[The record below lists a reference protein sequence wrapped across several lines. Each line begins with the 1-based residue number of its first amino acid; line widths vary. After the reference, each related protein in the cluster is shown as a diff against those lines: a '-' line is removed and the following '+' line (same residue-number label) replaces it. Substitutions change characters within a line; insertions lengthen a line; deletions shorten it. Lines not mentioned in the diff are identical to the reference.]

1 MASVLGL
8 GGIFFKSKDP
18 KALTAWYA
26 KWLNIPVD
34 EQGYVSL
41 FPATMP
47 AGGCSVWSPFKQET
61 EYFKPSDKPFM
72 MNLVVDDLDSA
83 LAQVVEGGA
92 ELVGEP
98 MDDAYGRF
106 GWFMDPEGNKV
117 ELWQPP
123 AELPSSG

>member
-8 GGIFFKSKDP
+8 GGLFFKSKDP

-41 FPATMP
+41 LPATMP
-47 AGGCSVWSPFKQET
+47 AGGYTVWSPFKQDT
-61 EYFKPSDKPFM
+61 EYFKPSDQPFM

-98 MDDAYGRF
+98 MDEVYGRF
-106 GWFMDPEGNKV
+106 GWFMDPDGNKV